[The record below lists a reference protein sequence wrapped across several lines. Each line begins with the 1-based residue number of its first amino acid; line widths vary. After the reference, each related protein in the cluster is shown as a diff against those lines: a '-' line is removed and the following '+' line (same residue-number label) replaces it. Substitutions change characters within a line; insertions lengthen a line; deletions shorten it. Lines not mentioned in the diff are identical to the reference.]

1 MNKSI
6 IIKCMI
12 CGLGVLSV
20 ASCSDPMDEITSI
33 IFDREFSPVDLEA
46 SNIKETSAQ
55 LKWAV
60 SEKVKEYVVEV
71 YADDSLTFAK
81 SPVLVKR
88 GASNKITLDGL
99 TYDTQYSIKVVACD
113 PDGNTSRDSRPATVY
128 FRTAAQQIFNVVEED
143 NIGDRSVVLTWPEGE
158 TEISEIRAYESAT
171 MNAVSTHVI
180 SDAELAAGRATVTG
194 LNPETKYTF
203 KLLYV
208 KNGVAK
214 ERGSKTLTTIA
225 DLNGAI
231 LVRPT
236 DDIATKIS
244 EAKDGDVFALTGG
257 TFVVNSESEGVAGC
271 LMVSKNITIK
281 GIYPTRVPTI
291 NGRFQLDDGAT
302 LTINQVNLDGENT
315 TGDQCFNFKGT
326 NVGGVSVDNSE
337 IKNYAK
343 GVFYV
348 NVEARVPYIK
358 FNNCLIHNITCEGGD
373 MFDCRKGCID
383 LFSMTNSTV
392 YASCAGRDFVRFD
405 DASASFAGA
414 TPVVTIDHCTIDA
427 AANAS
432 GKRLLYVRFAGT
444 TINWTNNVTTNTTAV
459 WSNQSK
465 TNVPTFGNNN
475 VYFNCAKLNVLDG
488 AEGGKTNLFI
498 DDRAST
504 LDPQYTDAANGNFKY
519 KNESVSKLKAGDPRW
534 YE

>member
-6 IIKCMI
+6 IVKCMI
-12 CGLGVLSV
+12 GLGVLSV

-33 IFDREFSPVDLEA
+33 IFDREFSPVDLES
-46 SNIKETSAQ
+46 SNIKETTAQ
-55 LKWAV
+55 LKWAA
-60 SEKVKEYVVEV
+60 SERIKEYVVEV

-81 SPVLVKR
+81 APSIVKNVS
-88 GASNKITLDGL
+88 SNKISLEGL
-99 TYDTQYSIKVVACD
+99 TYDTQYSVKVVACD
-113 PDGNTSRDSRPATVY
+113 PDGKTNRNSNPATVY
-128 FRTAAQQIFNVVEED
+128 FKTAAQQIFDVVEED
-143 NIGDRSVVLTWPEGE
+143 NIGDRSVVLTWPKGE

-171 MNAVSTHVI
+171 MNAASTHVI
-180 SDAELAAGRATVTG
+180 SDAELAAGRAIVTG

-203 KLLYV
+203 KLYFV
-208 KNGVAK
+208 QNGVAK

-225 DLNGAI
+225 DLNGAT

-236 DDIATKIS
+236 DDIATMIS

-271 LMVSKNITIK
+271 ITVSKNITIK

-337 IKNYAK
+337 IKNYSK
-343 GVFYV
+343 GVYYV

-392 YASCAGRDFVRFD
+392 YASCAARDFVRFD

-465 TNVPTFGNNN
+465 TTVPTFGNNN

-488 AEGGKTNLFI
+488 ADAGKTNLFI
-498 DDRAST
+498 DEKAST

-534 YE
+534 CE